1 MGVGKVHKPRRAW
14 WWPPKRLG
22 SPVVAIDQLSF
33 AVPQGVVFGLLGPN
47 GSGKTT
53 TINILNGLAAPTTGQ
68 VKIFGMDPRRDRRQ
82 VLSRLGTVPQE
93 TALLVELTARANL
106 EFHAGLYTYGLSRQE
121 KAARIDRAL
130 DMAGLADRQ
139 DARVGTFS
147 GGMKRRLAI
156 ARQMLHDPDLLFLD
170 EPTLGVDPQNCLK
183 IWQYIR
189 DLAAAGKT
197 VLVTTNNLA
206 EAEALCDQIAII
218 DNPRARHGEGSLV
231 TIGTPDDLRQ
241 AHGETVVSIQ
251 LRGPAAAIGQ
261 ALENLRQLDGVS
273 DVTSETHPTL
283 ADTCMLTV
291 TTHGASPAAA
301 IANAVSGHGE
311 LRDLSV
317 HEPQLDE
324 AFFSLTGAAARD

>member
-22 SPVVAIDQLSF
+22 RPVVAVDQLSF
-33 AVPQGVVFGLLGPN
+33 AVPRGVVFGLLGPN

-53 TINILNGLAAPTTGQ
+53 TINMINGLAAPTTGQ

-156 ARQMLHDPDLLFLD
+156 ARQMLHDPDLLILD

-189 DLAAAGKT
+189 DLAAAGKS

-218 DNPRARHGEGSLV
+218 DNPGARHGAGSLV

-241 AHGETVVSIQ
+241 AHGETVVSLQ

-261 ALENLRQLDGVS
+261 ALENLRQLNGVS

-311 LRDLSV
+311 LTDLSV